1 MWMEKMR
8 RGVLQV
14 STDSGIRYVQPS
26 LSERLQLLWTF
37 RNFNVLSEEVLSE
50 HEKHVLDELCTD
62 DRLFR
67 PHDRPRT
74 DLRHW
79 NGGALTKRAGSEGS
93 ASRDCCCSALG
104 VSFRFCEPFS
114 SLRESRFIY

>member
-67 PHDRPRT
+67 PRMTDRVPICVIGTVERSQSVPV
-74 DLRHW
+74 RKAPH
-79 NGGALTKRAGSEGS
+79 RAIAAAQRS
-93 ASRDCCCSALG
+93 A
-104 VSFRFCEPFS
+104 
-114 SLRESRFIY
+114 